1 MGNYNNYY
9 RTFIESDTVK
19 QDTRFY
25 GETIFFFNNLF
36 YFIEYILMKT
46 IMFVNTFPSKFL

>member
-19 QDTRFY
+19 QDTHFY
-25 GETIFFFNNLF
+25 GETSF
-36 YFIEYILMKT
+36 
-46 IMFVNTFPSKFL
+46 